1 MKARKDIRK
10 SVKNSFA
17 ESDEAKKSRKLKP
30 LKKEK
35 NVKRTLYQEIDE
47 LEDID
52 MDFETEDL
60 EVLGDDLFDEEDYD
74 NEDDDY

>member
-1 MKARKDIRK
+1 MKARKEVRK
-10 SVKNSFA
+10 SVKDSFP

-35 NVKRTLYQEIDE
+35 NVKRTLYQEIDD

-52 MDFETEDL
+52 MDFDNEDL
-60 EVLGDDLFDEEDYD
+60 EILEDELFDEEDYD
-74 NEDDDY
+74 EDDDNH